1 MSYKQYN
8 YTGADEIY
16 NNFSGRYTRLTKT
29 STGVIFNSSS
39 DRNAKVSGM
48 LLAEKIQGYQYKTYV
63 VKVVAA
69 SITPGAM
76 PYIYTGFS
84 QAVAERVI
92 IGPPG
97 ANGVYKEYSV
107 KFTIPD
113 TQLFDIGVLFSHK
126 NVVMHSVA
134 VNSISLYCVEDDFY
148 VLTHKDSEIDSIKN
162 FSGDNITAKK
172 IIVDQI
178 YTNNESVN
186 FPNITCDS
194 ILVNAEVIAGSISSS
209 GIISSDSGFLA
220 SSGALITKNIIMTSG
235 GYGITG
241 TCNINITGGI
251 NASTVTT
258 NGGNIITNGGNII
271 TTTGNITTTNGNIS
285 TFGGDFT
292 TTNGDFT
299 TTSGTMSAANVNAG
313 SITST
318 GQVTINHNL
327 VVNPVAGVTG
337 MAVTSSGKT
346 ILYNGLNLN
355 GPLTVINGAG
365 ATGAP
370 NSTLCVKGITGMSSG
385 SLSSW
390 KQLYYDPV
398 TGSLAYV
405 TP

>member
-194 ILVNAEVIAGSISSS
+194 ILVNAEVIAAGSISSL
-209 GIISSDSGFLA
+209 GIISSDSGFIA
-220 SSGALITKNIIMTSG
+220 SSGALITKNIIMNSG

-258 NGGNIITNGGNII
+258 NGGNIIT
-271 TTTGNITTTNGNIS
+271 TTGNITTTNGKIS

-292 TTNGDFT
+292 TTNGNFT
-299 TTSGTMSAANVNAG
+299 TTGGTMSAANVITNG
-313 SITST
+313 ITSN

-327 VVNPVAGVTG
+327 VVNPLAGVTG
-337 MAVTSSGKT
+337 MAVISSGKT

-370 NSTLCVKGITGMSSG
+370 SSTLCVKGITGMSSG

-390 KQLYYDPV
+390 MQLYYDPV

-405 TP
+405 TS